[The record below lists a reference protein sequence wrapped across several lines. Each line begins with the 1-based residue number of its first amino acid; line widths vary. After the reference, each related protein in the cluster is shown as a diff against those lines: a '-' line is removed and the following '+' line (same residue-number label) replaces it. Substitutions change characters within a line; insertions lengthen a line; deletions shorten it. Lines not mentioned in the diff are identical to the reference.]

1 MSTANVTCHRESSAW
16 RNCLKEIRIEGARL
30 LAQSRYDP
38 FRRTYLSGGNVY
50 KIALLTKEVT
60 SQARA
65 HDLSGEHQ
73 ILKRCT
79 GIMGVPKP
87 VGYQRTDTYELLV
100 LEELPGD
107 PLSQL
112 AVTWPKLIQIL
123 AKLAR
128 LIFTISWRGVSHNDI
143 KPENILVSPRS
154 SVSLI
159 DFDQATHATFIVAL
173 IQSLFGVRVGQ
184 EQVRGS
190 LAFIILKRLL
200 KDRLPPK
207 GIRFLRRVIRDKDV
221 ELEHTLP
228 TLPENA
234 SPQARAIYMAWK
246 LAQTADAS
254 SPSRKVAYYSLE
266 FSEIR
271 FPGERPWE
279 ERWQTL
285 RAITNYS
292 GKRVIELGCNMAL
305 LSCFLLKEA
314 GARAAL
320 AVDADKQILEAA
332 RIVSSAFDVAP
343 TLRQINFD
351 DDHEWEKELLRFQGD
366 IVFALNVLNWVRSK
380 KRLLNFLG
388 RFPELIFEGHDSLDT
403 EISRLRS
410 VGFEHIDVATTTERG
425 RHVLRCRQKR

>member
-1 MSTANVTCHRESSAW
+1 MSTANVTCHDESSAW
-16 RNCLKEIRIEGARL
+16 GDCLKEIGIEGARL

-38 FRRTYLSGGNVY
+38 FRRTYLSAGKVY

-60 SQARA
+60 SQVRA

-73 ILKRCT
+73 ILKRCA
-79 GIMGVPKP
+79 GIVGVPNP
-87 VGYQRTDTYELLV
+87 VGYQRTDTYELLI

-112 AVTWPKLIQIL
+112 AVTWLKLIQTL
-123 AKLAR
+123 AKLTR
-128 LIFTISWRGVSHNDI
+128 LIFRISWRGVSHNDI
-143 KPENILVSPRS
+143 KPENILVSPSS

-173 IQSLFGVRVGQ
+173 IQSLFGIRVGQ

-207 GIRFLRRVIRDKDV
+207 GIHFLRRVIRDKDV
-221 ELEHTLP
+221 ELERTLP

-266 FSEIR
+266 FNEIR

-285 RAITNYS
+285 RATTNYS

-314 GARAAL
+314 GARAAF

-351 DDHEWEKELLRFQGD
+351 DDHEWEKEILQFQGD

-380 KRLLNFLG
+380 TRLLNFLG
-388 RFPELIFEGHDSLDT
+388 RFPELIFEGHDSLET

-410 VGFEHIDVATTTERG
+410 VGFEHIDVAATTERG
-425 RHVLRCRQKR
+425 RHLLRCRQKR